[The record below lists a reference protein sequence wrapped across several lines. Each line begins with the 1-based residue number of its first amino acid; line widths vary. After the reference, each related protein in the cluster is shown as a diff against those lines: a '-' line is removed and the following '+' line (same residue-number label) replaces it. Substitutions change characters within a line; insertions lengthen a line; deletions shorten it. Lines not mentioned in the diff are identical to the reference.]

1 MASQASRD
9 LQALAAIPGKLE
21 VGPHAGALIDELV
34 RAARAG
40 HHLSIIILAAALVDI
55 LTHEGAD
62 GFADIYDDVDGE
74 VEEGVGLSMLRAG
87 ERRALDQLRAMRNRI
102 VHYQG
107 LSEGLSGHS
116 SDPLY
121 LQGQAEA
128 AIRALLPL
136 LEIQEIYWA
145 GLCRKPRGGG

>member
-1 MASQASRD
+1 MSSPASRD

-21 VGPHAGALIDELV
+21 VGPHASALIDELV

-40 HHLSIIILAAALVDI
+40 HSLSVIILAAALVDI

-62 GFADIYDDVDGE
+62 AFADIYDDADAE
-74 VEEGVGLSMLRAG
+74 EEGEEGLGLSMLRAG

-102 VHYQG
+102 LHYQG
-107 LSEGLSGHS
+107 PSEGLSGHA
-116 SDPLY
+116 SDKLY
-121 LQGQAEA
+121 LEAQAEA

-136 LEIQEIYWA
+136 LELQETY
-145 GLCRKPRGGG
+145 

>member
-21 VGPHAGALIDELV
+21 VGPHASALIDELV

-40 HHLSIIILAAALVDI
+40 HHLSVIILAAALVDI
-55 LTHEGAD
+55 LTHEAAD

-74 VEEGVGLSMLRAG
+74 EEEEGIGLSMLRAG

-102 VHYQG
+102 LHYQG
-107 LSEGLSGHS
+107 PSEGLSGHS

-136 LEIQEIYWA
+136 LELQEIY
-145 GLCRKPRGGG
+145 

>member
-21 VGPHAGALIDELV
+21 VGPHASALIDELV

-40 HHLSIIILAAALVDI
+40 HHLSVIILAAALVDI

-74 VEEGVGLSMLRAG
+74 EEEEEGIGLSMLRAG
-87 ERRALDQLRAMRNRI
+87 ERRALDQLRAMRNR
-102 VHYQG
+102 VLHYQG
-107 LSEGLSGHS
+107 PSEGLSGHS

-128 AIRALLPL
+128 AICALLPL
-136 LEIQEIYWA
+136 LELQEIY
-145 GLCRKPRGGG
+145 

>member
-21 VGPHAGALIDELV
+21 VGPHASALIDELV

-40 HHLSIIILAAALVDI
+40 HHLSVIILAAALVDI

-74 VEEGVGLSMLRAG
+74 EEEEGIGLSMLRAG
-87 ERRALDQLRAMRNRI
+87 ERRALDQLRAMRNR
-102 VHYQG
+102 VLHYQG
-107 LSEGLSGHS
+107 PSEGLSGHS
-116 SDPLY
+116 SDKLY
-121 LQGQAEA
+121 LEAQAEA

-136 LEIQEIYWA
+136 LELQEIY
-145 GLCRKPRGGG
+145 

>member
-1 MASQASRD
+1 VASQASRD

-21 VGPHAGALIDELV
+21 VGPHASALIDELV
-34 RAARAG
+34 QAVRAG
-40 HHLSIIILAAALVDI
+40 HHLSVIILAAALVDI
-55 LTHEGAD
+55 LTHEAVD

-74 VEEGVGLSMLRAG
+74 EEEEEGIGLSMLRAG

-102 VHYQG
+102 LHYQG
-107 LSEGLSGHS
+107 PSEGLSGHS

-121 LQGQAEA
+121 RQGQAEA

-136 LEIQEIYWA
+136 LELQEIY
-145 GLCRKPRGGG
+145 

>member
-21 VGPHAGALIDELV
+21 VGPHASALIDELV
-34 RAARAG
+34 QAARAG
-40 HHLSIIILAAALVDI
+40 HHLSVIILAAALVDI

-74 VEEGVGLSMLRAG
+74 EEEGIGLSMLRAG

-102 VHYQG
+102 LHYQG
-107 LSEGLSGHS
+107 PSEGLSGHS
-116 SDPLY
+116 SDKLY
-121 LQGQAEA
+121 LEGQTEA

-136 LEIQEIYWA
+136 LELQEIY
-145 GLCRKPRGGG
+145 

>member
-9 LQALAAIPGKLE
+9 LEALAAIPGKLE
-21 VGPHAGALIDELV
+21 VGPHASALIDELV

-40 HHLSIIILAAALVDI
+40 HHLSVIILAAALVDI

-62 GFADIYDDVDGE
+62 GFADIYDYVDGE
-74 VEEGVGLSMLRAG
+74 EEEEEEEGVGLSMLRAG
-87 ERRALDQLRAMRNRI
+87 ERRALDRLRAMRNHI
-102 VHYQG
+102 LHYQG
-107 LSEGLSGHS
+107 PSEGLSGHS

-121 LQGQAEA
+121 RQGQAEA

-136 LEIQEIYWA
+136 LELQEIY
-145 GLCRKPRGGG
+145 

>member
-1 MASQASRD
+1 MSSPASRD

-21 VGPHAGALIDELV
+21 VGPHASALIDELV

-40 HHLSIIILAAALVDI
+40 HSLSVIILAAALVDI

-62 GFADIYDDVDGE
+62 AFADIYDDADAEEEREDGL
-74 VEEGVGLSMLRAG
+74 GLSMLRAG

-102 VHYQG
+102 LHYQG
-107 LSEGLSGHS
+107 PSEGLSGHS
-116 SDPLY
+116 SDKLY
-121 LQGQAEA
+121 LEARAEA

-136 LEIQEIYWA
+136 LELQETY
-145 GLCRKPRGGG
+145 

>member
-21 VGPHAGALIDELV
+21 VGPHASALIDELV

-40 HHLSIIILAAALVDI
+40 HHLSVIILAAALVDI

-74 VEEGVGLSMLRAG
+74 EEEEGIGLSMLRAG

-102 VHYQG
+102 LHYQG
-107 LSEGLSGHS
+107 PSEGLSGHS

-136 LEIQEIYWA
+136 LELQEIY
-145 GLCRKPRGGG
+145 

>member
-21 VGPHAGALIDELV
+21 VGPHASALIDELV

-40 HHLSIIILAAALVDI
+40 HHLSVIILAAALVDI

-74 VEEGVGLSMLRAG
+74 EEEEEGIGLSMLRAG

-102 VHYQG
+102 LHYQG
-107 LSEGLSGHS
+107 PSEGLSGHS
-116 SDPLY
+116 SDKLY
-121 LQGQAEA
+121 LKAQAEA

-136 LEIQEIYWA
+136 LELQEIY
-145 GLCRKPRGGG
+145 

>member
-1 MASQASRD
+1 VASQASRD

-21 VGPHAGALIDELV
+21 VGPHASALIDELV
-34 RAARAG
+34 QAVRAG
-40 HHLSIIILAAALVDI
+40 HHLSVIILAAALVDI
-55 LTHEGAD
+55 LTHEAVD

-74 VEEGVGLSMLRAG
+74 EEEGIGLSMLRAG

-102 VHYQG
+102 LHYQG
-107 LSEGLSGHS
+107 PSEGLSGHS

-136 LEIQEIYWA
+136 LELQEIY
-145 GLCRKPRGGG
+145 

>member
-21 VGPHAGALIDELV
+21 VGPHASALIDELV

-40 HHLSIIILAAALVDI
+40 QHLSVIILAAALVDI

-62 GFADIYDDVDGE
+62 GFANIYDDVDGE
-74 VEEGVGLSMLRAG
+74 EEEEEEEEEGIGLSMLRAG

-102 VHYQG
+102 LHYQG
-107 LSEGLSGHS
+107 PSEGLSGHS

-121 LQGQAEA
+121 LQEQAEA

-136 LEIQEIYWA
+136 LELQEIY
-145 GLCRKPRGGG
+145 

>member
-21 VGPHAGALIDELV
+21 VGPHASALIDELV
-34 RAARAG
+34 QAARAG
-40 HHLSIIILAAALVDI
+40 HHLSVIILAAALVDI

-74 VEEGVGLSMLRAG
+74 EEEEEGIGLSMLRAG

-102 VHYQG
+102 LHYQG
-107 LSEGLSGHS
+107 PSEGLSGHS

-136 LEIQEIYWA
+136 LELQEIY
-145 GLCRKPRGGG
+145 